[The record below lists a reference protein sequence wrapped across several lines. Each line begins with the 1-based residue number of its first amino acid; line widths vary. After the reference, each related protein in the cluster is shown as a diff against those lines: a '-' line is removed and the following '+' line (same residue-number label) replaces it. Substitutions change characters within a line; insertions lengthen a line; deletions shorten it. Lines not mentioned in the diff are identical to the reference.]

1 MKKTFKFLVVAAV
14 LAFAANSSLMAQVK
28 FGVKV
33 SGNLS
38 NIYVEDSTTTSMKPG
53 FNIGV
58 MGEYFLNDNMSIGA
72 ELLYSMQ
79 GAKETYEGTNLL
91 GKEYK
96 STSSITTNNIN
107 LPIMIR
113 YYFGGLAVELGPQIG
128 FCFGGKFKNKYESD
142 GDTKE
147 ETTAFSKMEE
157 ETQKLEG
164 LNDFKYW
171 NRLQIGGAIG
181 LNYNMANGL
190 FFGARYTY
198 DFTNL
203 LNDYEF
209 DVKELK
215 YVDKGSIKSNHGVIS
230 VSVGFK
236 F

>member
-28 FGVKV
+28 FGVKA

-58 MGEYFLNDNMSIGA
+58 MGEYFLNDNMSVGA
-72 ELLYSMQ
+72 ELLFSQQ
-79 GAKETYEGTNLL
+79 GSKKTYEKGD
-91 GKEYK
+91 YK
-96 STSSITTNNIN
+96 NTSTITTNNIN
-107 LPIMIR
+107 LPILIR

-128 FCFGGKFKNKYESD
+128 FCFGGNGKSKTEFNGKTD
-142 GDTKE
+142 E
-147 ETTAFSKMEE
+147 ETTAFSKIEDDIYK
-157 ETQKLEG
+157 TVDG
-164 LNDFKYW
+164 SYKYW

-181 LNYNMANGL
+181 VSYNMPMGL

-203 LNDYEF
+203 FNEIKMDGLTSTKCES
-209 DVKELK
+209 VKT
-215 YVDKGSIKSNHGVIS
+215 HQGVIS
-230 VSVGFK
+230 VSVGYK